1 MIHKATFV
9 ATIFAMYV
17 FTMFF
22 IAAIPQEVVQAAG
35 VQIDE
40 VSIVK

>member
-1 MIHKATFV
+1 MIPKAAFA

-35 VQIDE
+35 VQVNEIS
-40 VSIVK
+40 VVK

>member
-1 MIHKATFV
+1 MIQKATFV

-22 IAAIPQEVVQAAG
+22 IAAIPQEVVQSAG
-35 VQIDE
+35 VQINE
-40 VSIVK
+40 VSVVK

>member
-35 VQIDE
+35 VQIDQIS
-40 VSIVK
+40 VVK

>member
-40 VSIVK
+40 VSVVK

>member
-22 IAAIPQEVVQAAG
+22 IAAIPQEVVQPAG

-40 VSIVK
+40 VSVVK

>member
-35 VQIDE
+35 AQIDE
-40 VSIVK
+40 VSVIK

>member
-40 VSIVK
+40 LSVVK

>member
-40 VSIVK
+40 VTVVK

>member
-1 MIHKATFV
+1 MIQKATFV

-40 VSIVK
+40 VSVVK

>member
-1 MIHKATFV
+1 MIQKATFV

-35 VQIDE
+35 VQLDE
-40 VSIVK
+40 VSVVK

>member
-1 MIHKATFV
+1 MISKATFV

-22 IAAIPQEVVQAAG
+22 IAAIPQEVVQSAG
-35 VQIDE
+35 VQINE
-40 VSIVK
+40 VSVVK

>member
-1 MIHKATFV
+1 MIQKATFV
-9 ATIFAMYV
+9 ATICAMYV

-35 VQIDE
+35 VQLDE
-40 VSIVK
+40 VSVVK

>member
-1 MIHKATFV
+1 MIPKATFA

-35 VQIDE
+35 VQLGE
-40 VSIVK
+40 VSVVK

>member
-35 VQIDE
+35 VQIGD
-40 VSIVK
+40 VTVVK